1 MEKFQP
7 TYTLMYYQVNQD
19 DNITLRVRLFEF
31 ELLII
36 NKLMAKLFCT
46 PHHLSNEQIID
57 MFLEV
62 SEIFIE

>member
-46 PHHLSNEQIID
+46 PHHFSNEQIID